1 MSTQDNNSLEAVI
14 NAGKMKAGNP
24 VLNSSGAVAATQVSQ
39 LTTDSSGNLQVTTHL
54 PIVGETTTSKLFEF
68 TGTATADVLTQTLVA
83 GATVTTAT
91 KAGFIRVGITD
102 AGGVMTNGSYYL
114 EVFTIV

>member
-1 MSTQDNNSLEAVI
+1 MATQDNNSLEAVI

-24 VLNSSGAVAATQVSQ
+24 VLNSSGSKAASQISQ
-39 LTTDSSGNLQVTTHL
+39 LTTDATGNLQVTTYL
-54 PIVGETTTSKLFEF
+54 PLVGETTTSKLFEF

-83 GATVTTAT
+83 GASVTTAT

-102 AGGVMTNGSYYL
+102 AGGVMTNSSYYL
-114 EVFTIV
+114 EVFTLA